1 MKIDEQ
7 IEECRKRMTH
17 YMKDEKAT
25 RELREMCESCEEYCG
40 KEHDYEH
47 CYNKQCFR
55 FWLAYKY
62 LQWGNAF
69 S

>member
-7 IEECRKRMTH
+7 IEECRRRMIH
-17 YMKDEKAT
+17 YMKDEEVT
-25 RELREMCESCEEYCG
+25 RELREMCESCEVYCG
-40 KEHDYEH
+40 KEYDYRH
-47 CYNKQCFR
+47 CHNKQCFS

-62 LQWGNAF
+62 LQWINAF